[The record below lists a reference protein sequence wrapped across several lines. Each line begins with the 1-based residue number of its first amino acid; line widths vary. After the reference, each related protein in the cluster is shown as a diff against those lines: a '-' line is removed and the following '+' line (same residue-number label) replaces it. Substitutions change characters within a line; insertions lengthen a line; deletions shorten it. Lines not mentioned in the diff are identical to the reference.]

1 VIVLLGEVSFGPV
14 PTIRF
19 LTTSFLGGVP
29 PGVLT
34 VGSVLNAVGSLTFD
48 EEVDAE
54 VVVELAEVVA
64 DVAGVAAAEVA
75 PPDGART
82 TPAAVV
88 ALLLDD
94 DEPQPAM
101 APLAATAMQRME
113 SVFRMNAAGG

>member
-1 VIVLLGEVSFGPV
+1 LV
-14 PTIRF
+14 
-19 LTTSFLGGVP
+19 TTFLGGVP
-29 PGVLT
+29 PGDLI

-54 VVVELAEVVA
+54 VVVEVDDAE
-64 DVAGVAAAEVA
+64 VAGVAAAEVA
-75 PPDGART
+75 PPDGAVT

-94 DEPQPAM
+94 EPQPAT
-101 APLAATAMQRME
+101 APPTAAAMQRME

>member
-1 VIVLLGEVSFGPV
+1 V

-19 LTTSFLGGVP
+19 LTTSFRGGVP
-29 PGVLT
+29 PGDLI
-34 VGSVLNAVGSLTFD
+34 VGSVLNAVGSLTLD
-48 EEVDAE
+48 EDVDAE
-54 VVVELAEVVA
+54 VVAEVLVVA

-94 DEPQPAM
+94 DEPQPAI
-101 APLAATAMQRME
+101 APPAATAMQRME